1 MIWMLKG
8 EAMLDGIKKL
18 TICMVA
24 AGGALPLPRQHLSGT
39 VPVSAAATARSWT
52 LSATS
57 RWRTMQSSDIH
68 QSEVTNMRYKL
79 IGIIL
84 VVLFSFV
91 TLPAAHA
98 QKVVYLIRHAE
109 QVLDVENPPLTEA
122 GHQRAKAWATVLWDA
137 NIKVIY
143 TSEKRRT
150 KQTGKPIAQALNVP
164 MKTMPRRDVS
174 GLVDR
179 LRTRHADDA
188 ILIVGHSY
196 TIPKLIDKLG
206 RPAGYPIRSEDYGSL
221 FIVVPQSGSEPLVSR
236 LHFK

>member
-1 MIWMLKG
+1 
-8 EAMLDGIKKL
+8 
-18 TICMVA
+18 
-24 AGGALPLPRQHLSGT
+24 
-39 VPVSAAATARSWT
+39 
-52 LSATS
+52 
-57 RWRTMQSSDIH
+57 MQY
-68 QSEVTNMRYKL
+68 RL

-84 VVLFSFV
+84 AILFSFSA
-91 TLPAAHA
+91 LPPAHA
-98 QKVVYLIRHAE
+98 QEVVYLIRHAE
-109 QVLDVENPPLTEA
+109 QVLDVEDPPLREA
-122 GHQRAKAWATVLWDA
+122 GHQRAKAWAAVLWDA

-179 LRTRHADDA
+179 LRTRHAEDA

-196 TIPKLIDKLG
+196 TIPKLLDKLG

-221 FIVVPQSGSEPLVSR
+221 FIVVPQSESGPLVLR
-236 LHFK
+236 LRYP